1 LVGLLPVMT
10 IRDNEFDVPFFREN
24 GFARRKCVSCGS
36 HFWAQDPSK
45 EDCGDAPCQ
54 EYTFIGNSPAC
65 RSYTL
70 SEMRREFLSFFE
82 RNSHTVVK
90 PYPVIARWRNDVY
103 LTGASIFDFQPYVT
117 EGIFPPPANP
127 LVISQPC
134 MRLTDIDNVG
144 PTMGRHLTILEM
156 GGAHAFNYPDAE
168 IYWKDQTIRYHHELL
183 TKVLGVKSE
192 LVQYKEHF
200 WSGGGNAG
208 PDLEASVNGLEIS
221 TLVFMSYKIVGDE
234 LVELPIRTVDTGYGI
249 ERWTWLT
256 QGSTN
261 AFESIYGEILDSVV
275 RLANVKVEEKLF
287 ATSARLSGMM
297 IVDTLSDR
305 MESRKRVARR
315 LGIDWQELEKL
326 LTPIENAF
334 AVVDHTKSIAFM
346 LSEGV
351 VPSNVQEGYL
361 ARLLIRR
368 TLRLLRNLRIEN
380 QLQSIVDAQVSYW
393 GGDFPILK
401 EMREEIMR
409 ALQVEEKK
417 YQGTLERGR
426 DLVRRISSELKSKGS
441 GEMPLEK
448 LIELHDSHGLMP
460 DEVKEV
466 GEKGGIMVKVPTN
479 FFGLVAG
486 KRMQAPQP
494 METEAER
501 EMKKKVAG
509 LPPTRT
515 LYYEDSYMTKFK
527 AKVLASFNDGSFVLD
542 ATCFYPEG
550 GGQPADLGKIT
561 TPKESRNIVNVQKA
575 GNVVLHFATGEAP
588 KMGET
593 VEGEID
599 WNRRLN
605 LMRHHTGT
613 HILMGAIRRVLGEH
627 AWQSGAQKDVDF
639 ARLDVSHYEKLSREE
654 VERIERLANEI
665 VLRNLLVETLWMP
678 REKAE
683 QLYGYRLYQGGI
695 VPGRDIRVVK
705 TEDWEVEACGGT
717 HCRTTGE
724 LGFIKVLRVERVQD
738 GVERITFAAGIP
750 ALETSQG
757 KDRTLDEL
765 AVLLEKPSDQ
775 IVRTVRELV
784 DDRHRLSKQLGQLT
798 EDAMAVE
805 AERLL
810 KTARKVGAVQLV
822 TCKRT
827 EGSEEEAIVL
837 ADLLAKKDEHTVS
850 VIVVVKETARVIVSA
865 GKKAIESGIDAGKVA
880 KELAPIL
887 GGSGGGKPYFGQG
900 GGTNLKEAERTLR
913 AAEKVVSNMTQSK

>member
-1 LVGLLPVMT
+1 MS
-10 IRDNEFDVPFFREN
+10 IRDDEFDLPFFREN
-24 GFARRKCVSCGS
+24 GFTRRKCVSCGS
-36 HFWAQDPSK
+36 YFWAQDPDK
-45 EDCGDAPCQ
+45 KDCGDAPCQ
-54 EYTFIGNSPAC
+54 EYTFIGNSPAR

-70 SEMRREFLSFFE
+70 SEMRHQFLSFFE
-82 RNSHTVVK
+82 KNGHSIIK
-90 PYPVIARWRNDVY
+90 PYPVVARWRNDVY

-117 EGIFPPPANP
+117 EGILPPPANP

-156 GGAHAFNYPDAE
+156 GGAHAFNYPNAE
-168 IYWKDQTIRYHHELL
+168 IYWKDQTVRYHHELL
-183 TKVLGVKSE
+183 TRILGVKSE

-208 PDLEASVNGLEIS
+208 PDVEASVDGLEIS
-221 TLVFMSYKIVGDE
+221 TLVFMSYKTVGNE
-234 LVELPIRTVDTGYGI
+234 LIEMPIKTVDTGYGI
-249 ERWTWLT
+249 ERWTWMT

-261 AFESIYGEILDSVV
+261 AFQSIYGQVLDSVL
-275 RLANVKVEEKLF
+275 RLADVKVEEKLI

-297 IVDTLSDR
+297 IVETVSDR
-305 MESRKRVARR
+305 IESRKRVAER
-315 LGIDWQELEKL
+315 LGIDWQELERL
-326 LTPIENAF
+326 LTPIESVF

-368 TLRLLRNLRIEN
+368 TLRLLRNLGIEN
-380 QLQSIVDAQVSYW
+380 ELCNIVDAQVSYW
-393 GGDFPILK
+393 GQDFPTLK
-401 EMREEIMR
+401 HMREEIMR

-417 YQGTLERGR
+417 YQGTIERGQ
-426 DLVRRISSELKSKGS
+426 DLVRRISSELKSRGS
-441 GEMPLEK
+441 NMMPVEK
-448 LIELHDSHGLMP
+448 LVELYDSHGLMP

-466 GEKGGIMVKVPTN
+466 SEKSGIKVNVPTN

-494 METEAER
+494 VETETER
-501 EMKKKVAG
+501 EMKEKVAG

-515 LYYEDSYMTKFK
+515 LYYDDPYMTKFK
-527 AKVLASFNDGSFVLD
+527 GKVLASFNDGSFVLD

-561 TPKESRNIVNVQKA
+561 AEKESKNIINVQKA
-575 GNVVLHFATGEAP
+575 GNVILHFTEGKAP
-588 KMGET
+588 NVGET

-599 WNRRLN
+599 WNRRIS

-613 HILMGAIRRVLGEH
+613 HVLMGAIRRVLGEH
-627 AWQSGAQKDVDF
+627 AWQSGAQKDVEF
-639 ARLDVSHYEKLSREE
+639 ARLDISHYEKLTRDEI
-654 VERIERLANEI
+654 ERIEHLANEI
-665 VLRNLLVETLWMP
+665 VLRNLPVETLLMP

-695 VPGRDIRVVK
+695 VPGREIRVVK

-717 HCRTTGE
+717 HCRRTGE
-724 LGFIKVLRVERVQD
+724 LGLIKILRVERVQD
-738 GVERITFAAGIP
+738 GVERIMFAAGIP
-750 ALETSQG
+750 ALETSQE

-765 AVLLEKPSDQ
+765 ATLLEKPSDQ

-784 DDRHRLSKQLGQLT
+784 EDRHRLSKQLEQLT
-798 EDAMAVE
+798 KNAMSVE

-810 KTARKVGAVQLV
+810 KTARKVGTVHLV
-822 TCKRT
+822 ACKRS

-837 ADLLAKKDEHTVS
+837 ADLLAKRDEYVVS
-850 VIVVVKETARVIVSA
+850 VIVVVKATVRVIVSA
-865 GKKAIESGIDAGKVA
+865 GKKAILSGIDAGKIA
-880 KELAPIL
+880 KELAAIV
-887 GGSGGGKPYFGQG
+887 GGSGGGRPYFGQG
-900 GGTNLKEAERTLR
+900 GGTNLKEADRMLSAVEELLS
-913 AAEKVVSNMTQSK
+913 EMTQSK